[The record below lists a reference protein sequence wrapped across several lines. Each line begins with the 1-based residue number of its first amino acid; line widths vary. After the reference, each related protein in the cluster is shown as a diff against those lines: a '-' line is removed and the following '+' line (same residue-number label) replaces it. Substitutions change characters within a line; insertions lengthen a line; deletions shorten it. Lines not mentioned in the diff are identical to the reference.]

1 MGLSRN
7 KVAVSE
13 GAAGSPPFY
22 GEQADFHGSVG
33 RWVQRT
39 YRVSV
44 WNFCCSVFRD
54 QGNGHWKEEEPRA
67 RKGKRG
73 CSSAGR
79 APALQAGGHGFDSHH
94 LHHFSRR
101 ATLWLSLKNDRDFRQ
116 SEPTPISQEIGMMC
130 AIENCGEAETI
141 CAHLGSDSHHLH
153 R

>member
-22 GEQADFHGSVG
+22 GEEADFHGSVG
-33 RWVQRT
+33 EDGIRRLTEWKYGILLFCLQGSGRSLERRKPKALTRW
-39 YRVSV
+39 
-44 WNFCCSVFRD
+44 
-54 QGNGHWKEEEPRA
+54 
-67 RKGKRG
+67 G

-101 ATLWLSLKNDRDFRQ
+101 ATKWLSLKNDRDFRQ
-116 SEPTPISQEIGMMC
+116 SEPTPIPQGIGRMC
-130 AIENCGEAETI
+130 AIENDGEAETI
-141 CAHLGSDSHHLH
+141 CAHLGSDSHHL
-153 R
+153 